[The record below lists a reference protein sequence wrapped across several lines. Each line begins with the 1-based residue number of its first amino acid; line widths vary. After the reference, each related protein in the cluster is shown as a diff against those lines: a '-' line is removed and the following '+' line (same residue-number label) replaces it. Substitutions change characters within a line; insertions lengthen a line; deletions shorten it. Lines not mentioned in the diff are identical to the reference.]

1 MRMAEIAREV
11 EVEASS
17 RTAKYTYSELYEY
30 VHVYCVC
37 HLPESYDSNMIECDN
52 GVVHGSISNVWDYGK
67 MHCLILGFVLTVN
80 RFS

>member
-1 MRMAEIAREV
+1 MRMAEISREV

-37 HLPESYDSNMIECDN
+37 HLPESYDSNMIECDKC
-52 GVVHGSISNVWDYGK
+52 GSWFHFKCMGLRKNALPDTWFCTNCK
-67 MHCLILGFVLTVN
+67 
-80 RFS
+80 